1 MKTHNVLKLIFFTAL
16 IFWSVVF
23 HKAFATPPFTSLQAM
38 GVDQLYIC
46 YQNQAEQV
54 KDRVKSISME
64 NAGALAVDLF
74 WKCENEN
81 RKFSGMCASY
91 YNVTGIACNMA
102 SIELAKSILI
112 EVVGSEQ

>member
-1 MKTHNVLKLIFFTAL
+1 MKTHNIIRLLFIAL
-16 IFWSVVF
+16 ILFWAVVF
-23 HKAFATPPFTSLQAM
+23 NKVFATPPFISLQAM
-38 GVDQLYIC
+38 GADQLYIC

-91 YNVTGIACNMA
+91 YNTTGIACNMA
-102 SIELAKSILI
+102 SVELAKSILI
-112 EVVGSEQ
+112 DVIGAEK